1 MALNRISIPSPNY
14 SSRGGAA
21 VRLVVLHTAQGART
35 ARDLG
40 AFFARPS
47 SGVSSHVGIDDALGV
62 GTIAQ
67 YVPRP
72 QKAWTQGNANPV
84 AVSAE
89 LCAFAEWGS
98 AEWDR
103 HPVMLQN
110 TASWIAEECA
120 ALGIPITKLTAA
132 QAQGSGRGVCQHVD
146 LGSWGG
152 GHWDC
157 GPAFPI
163 DRVLEMARSGT
174 APAPEPPHPTE
185 EEMSALTATLDRD
198 GNLVCYGVAP
208 NGDLWEITTKPA
220 DPNTPM
226 TKTYRWSN
234 ITANGQNGQKLAV

>member
-1 MALNRISIPSPNY
+1 MALNRVSIPSPNY
-14 SSRGGAA
+14 SSRGGAG

-35 ARDLG
+35 ARELG
-40 AFFARPS
+40 AFFARSS
-47 SGVSSHVGIDDALGV
+47 SGVSSHVGIDDALGA

-67 YVPRP
+67 YVPRS

-103 HPVMLQN
+103 HPVMLAN
-110 TASWIAEECA
+110 TAAWIAEECA
-120 ALGIPITKLTAA
+120 ALGIPITKLTAQ

-163 DRVLEMARSGT
+163 DRVLEMARGGA
-174 APAPEPPHPTE
+174 APAPGPEDDDMLLVQNPNNNGWCLL
-185 EEMSALTATLDRD
+185 AAD
-198 GNLVCYGVAP
+198 G
-208 NGDLWEITTKPA
+208 
-220 DPNTPM
+220 
-226 TKTYRWSN
+226 TYRGISSPDVLNWYESAGVRKAPKP
-234 ITANGQNGQKLAV
+234 TPAVFAKFRQAGTI